1 MCSDAQSEGRGAE
14 EEQRAARVGGGWLER
29 RGYEELGRSEGR
41 FCGLPAPTGAARLR
55 LVGQSE
61 DVAGSGM
68 RCCAGS

>member
-1 MCSDAQSEGRGAE
+1 MRRARG
-14 EEQRAARVGGGWLER
+14 EEQKKSRGLLGWGGGWLER